1 MRVVVVLVFAA
12 LALRVIGVQVF
23 SSGRYSAMGAAEVD
37 TTAHVPA
44 VRGGIYDRDGAPLAL
59 SVPRSNIVGDPMLI
73 HDPALVAQ
81 ALTSVLGVSVDTLT
95 GELSEHSGY
104 VVLAQEVDATVAGK
118 VAKLILPGINVLPT
132 TVRKDPSGALA
143 SPLIGT
149 VGAEGSGQSGL
160 EYKYNSLLAGRD
172 GSANEEVSPDGVPL
186 PGKTTQNSPG
196 VPGTGVELTLD
207 EPLQYVTE
215 QSLGAEIL
223 ASHAKSGIA
232 IVMNTK
238 TGDILSMANLVSKTV
253 QPPTPKAVAPPAVA
267 PTPAGAPAASTT
279 TTTAP
284 PPPPPVTTVIQAPQN
299 LALTQVYEPGSV
311 FKLVTFSA
319 ALQDG
324 IISPDEVFTVPN
336 TLTIDRWVFHDAES
350 HPMEKLTATQI
361 LAQSSNIGTIE
372 IAQQLGEGRLAAQIS
387 TLGFGR
393 STGLGFPA
401 ESAGLVKSDP
411 ATWHVS
417 DIGST
422 PIGQDDAVTAQQ
434 VLDMV
439 NTVGTGGVFVPPRL
453 VQATVA
459 PDGSLTRTRVEATHR
474 ALSEEV
480 ASQLT
485 TMMEQVVQDGTAVT
499 AGVPGYTVA
508 GKTGTAQIPDP
519 VHGGYITGAYEATFA
534 GFAPAENPAL
544 SAIVVLDRPNPIYG
558 GIVAAPVFSQI
569 MRYALHRYGI
579 PTSPGGGSTGGTPM
593 SVPFP
598 QVSPPQ
604 AATASAPSA
613 TTTTTTIVA
622 SHGKLIERA

>member
-1 MRVVVVLVFAA
+1 MRLVVVLVFVA
-12 LALRVIGVQVF
+12 LALRLIGVQGF
-23 SSGRYSAMGAAEVD
+23 SSGRYAAIGAAELDKTV
-37 TTAHVPA
+37 TVPA
-44 VRGGIYDRDGAPLAL
+44 VRGGIYDRNGAALAL
-59 SVPRSNIVGDPMLI
+59 SVPRSTIVADNFLI
-73 HDPALVAQ
+73 PHPAPVAR
-81 ALTSVLGVSVDTLT
+81 ALTSLLGVSDAKLMAELT
-95 GELSEHSGY
+95 EHSGY
-104 VVLAQEVDATVAGK
+104 VILANDVGDTVATK
-118 VAKLILPGINVLPT
+118 VTGLTLPGVSVLPT
-132 TVRKDPSGALA
+132 TERVDPAGSLA
-143 SPLIGT
+143 TPL
-149 VGAEGSGQSGL
+149 VGAVASSGSGQSGL
-160 EYKYNSLLAGRD
+160 EYKYNTLLAGKA
-172 GSANEEVSPDGVPL
+172 GTAHEEVSPDGVPL
-186 PGKTTQNSPG
+186 PGKTTRSSPT
-196 VPGTGVELTLD
+196 VPGTGVELTVD

-232 IVMNTK
+232 IVMNTR
-238 TGDILSMANLVSKTV
+238 TGDILSMANLVAKTV
-253 QPPTPKAVAPPAVA
+253 QPPTPKP
-267 PTPAGAPAASTT
+267 APAAPSAPGAAPTT

-284 PPPPPVTTVIQAPQN
+284 PPPPPITTVVQAPQN

-311 FKLVTFSA
+311 FKVVTFSA

-336 TLTIDRWVFHDAES
+336 TLTIDGWVFHDAEN
-350 HPMEKLTATQI
+350 HPTERLTATQI

-372 IAQQLGEGRLAAQIS
+372 IAQQLGEGRLAAQIAA
-387 TLGFGR
+387 LGFGR
-393 STGLGFPA
+393 TTGLGFPA

-411 ATWHVS
+411 ATWRVS

-439 NTVGTGGVFVPPRL
+439 NTVGTGGMFVPPRL

-459 PDGSLTRTRVEATHR
+459 PDGTVTKTPTATTHR

-519 VHGGYITGAYEATFA
+519 VHGGYIPGAYEATFA
-534 GFAPAENPAL
+534 GFAPAEDPAL
-544 SAIVVLDRPNPIYG
+544 SAIVVLQQPNPIYG

-579 PTSPGGGSTGGTPM
+579 PTSPGGGSTGGTPL

-598 QVSPPQ
+598 QVEQPKTAPVPTPG
-604 AATASAPSA
+604 AA
-613 TTTTTTIVA
+613 TTTTTIVA
-622 SHGKLIERA
+622 SHGKLAERP

>member
-1 MRVVVVLVFAA
+1 
-12 LALRVIGVQVF
+12 
-23 SSGRYSAMGAAEVD
+23 MGAAETD
-37 TTAHVPA
+37 TTVHIPA
-44 VRGGIYDRDGAPLAL
+44 VRGGVYDRSGTPMAL
-59 SVPRSNIVGDPMLI
+59 SVPRSNVVADPFLI
-73 HDPALVAQ
+73 HHPGSEAR
-81 ALTSVLGVSVDTLT
+81 ALTSVLGVPEGKLT
-95 GELSEHSGY
+95 AEMSEHSGY
-104 VVLAQEVDATVAGK
+104 VFLAREVGDTVATK
-118 VAKLILPGINVLPT
+118 VTALTLPGINVLPST
-132 TVRKDPSGALA
+132 ERMDPAGSLA
-143 SPLIGT
+143 APLVGR

-160 EYKYNSLLAGRD
+160 EYRYNSLLAGKT
-172 GSANEEVSPDGVPL
+172 GFAVEEMSPDGVPL
-186 PGKTTQNSPG
+186 PGKTTRSSAT
-196 VPGTGVELTLD
+196 VPGTGVELTID

-232 IVMNTK
+232 IVMNTR
-238 TGDILSMANLVSKTV
+238 TGEILSMANLVAKTV
-253 QPPTPKAVAPPAVA
+253 QPPTPKPVPPPAAPAVA
-267 PTPAGAPAASTT
+267 GSTAASSTT

-284 PPPPPVTTVIQAPQN
+284 PPPPPPITTVVQAPQN

-336 TLTIDRWVFHDAES
+336 TLTIDGWVFHDAES
-350 HPMEKLTATQI
+350 HPTEVLTATQI

-372 IAQQLGEGRLAAQIS
+372 IAQQLGEGRLAAQIA

-393 STGLGFPA
+393 ATGLGFPA

-411 ATWHVS
+411 ATWRVS

-459 PDGSLTRTRVEATHR
+459 PDGSVTKTRSEPTHR
-474 ALSEEV
+474 ALTQEV

-485 TMMEQVVQDGTAVT
+485 TMMQQVVQDGTAVT

-519 VHGGYITGAYEATFA
+519 VHGGYIPGAYEATFA
-534 GFAPAENPAL
+534 GFAPADNPAL
-544 SAIVVLDRPNPIYG
+544 SAIVVLERPSPIYG

-579 PTSPGGGSTGGTPM
+579 ATPPGGGSTGATPL

-598 QVSPPQ
+598 QVSPPKTV
-604 AATASAPSA
+604 AASAPST

-622 SHGKLIERA
+622 SHGKLAERP